1 MNNIETNELIKQFG
15 NNLGG
20 ARGGSTL
27 DDILEFDPPTDPT
40 NPLTGKWKK
49 VATMKKKRY
58 VHAVSVVKF
67 DSDMCN

>member
-20 ARGGSTL
+20 VGNSYY

-40 NPLTGKWKK
+40 NPLTGKWTK
-49 VATMKKKRY
+49 VATMKKKREH
-58 VHAVSVVKF
+58 HAVSVIKF
-67 DSDMCN
+67 DSNMCN